1 MAPSC
6 SNWHSVWCRPHQA
19 GTARE
24 QPAGGAKQAWH
35 RLAQTGTPSGA
46 GPIELEG
53 KGAVHNLHPEGPAVA
68 AREEAAASREIAA
81 RLQQQSSAGQKAL
94 AGLAAAASLQ
104 EERSGALQ
112 SLTGAGEAAD
122 LAAEY
127 FSDEDPAYSSFSGES
142 CWAMAEGEA
151 EGEGEAL
158 SSGWEGSLREKRAGW
173 RVLGH
178 HCKCGAGGML
188 QAKASVP
195 NDDDDDDDH

>member
-1 MAPSC
+1 M
-6 SNWHSVWCRPHQA
+6 WHSHTQA
-19 GTARE
+19 VTV
-24 QPAGGAKQAWH
+24 
-35 RLAQTGTPSGA
+35 SGA

-112 SLTGAGEAAD
+112 SVESLTGAGEAAD

-127 FSDEDPAYSSFSGES
+127 FSDEDPAYSSFSGKS
-142 CWAMAEGEA
+142 WALADGEVEGEA
-151 EGEGEAL
+151 CSL
-158 SSGWEGSLREKRAGW
+158 GWEGLS
-173 RVLGH
+173 
-178 HCKCGAGGML
+178 
-188 QAKASVP
+188 
-195 NDDDDDDDH
+195 

>member
-1 MAPSC
+1 M
-6 SNWHSVWCRPHQA
+6 WHSH
-19 GTARE
+19 T
-24 QPAGGAKQAWH
+24 PAV
-35 RLAQTGTPSGA
+35 TVSGA

-68 AREEAAASREIAA
+68 AREEAAAAREIAA

-104 EERSGALQ
+104 EERSGALPSVE

-142 CWAMAEGEA
+142 
-151 EGEGEAL
+151 
-158 SSGWEGSLREKRAGW
+158 
-173 RVLGH
+173 
-178 HCKCGAGGML
+178 
-188 QAKASVP
+188 
-195 NDDDDDDDH
+195 